1 MDHRI
6 NPYYNGQNI
15 QEPSQ
20 LRIGLLATKENC
32 NRVRDVEKSCRH
44 YHRVNESLQ
53 HLVQHCHFSH
63 FPRMQRYDAVCRLLQ
78 QDAERKGHLVLWEPV
93 ITTRTGRLKP
103 DIIIVTREK
112 ICVVDISIVTE
123 HMKFGHMRG
132 ESKLSDISNFK
143 SQYYNREEL
152 KDHLKDIYHLDQFYF
167 GVIIISLRG
176 MV

>member
-1 MDHRI
+1 MLLDENDH
-6 NPYYNGQNI
+6 
-15 QEPSQ
+15 
-20 LRIGLLATKENC
+20 LRVK
-32 NRVRDVEKSCRH
+32 
-44 YHRVNESLQ
+44 
-53 HLVQHCHFSH
+53 
-63 FPRMQRYDAVCRLLQ
+63 
-78 QDAERKGHLVLWEPV
+78 
-93 ITTRTGRLKP
+93 

-112 ICVVDISIVTE
+112 ICVMDISIVTK